1 MPKYYHFCDLLR
13 DVGLRL
19 LCLGQDRCK
28 AHKRYHFAE
37 SGLLLKNI
45 GIRSMSILTIVE
57 ASKQF
62 NVTRPRIYRAIQRG
76 ELTTT
81 LNTDGVQVV
90 QIQDMIRLFDNIKK
104 KSVSKNV
111 RHTVSD
117 TDIKLI
123 EILEE
128 QLKKSE
134 EDKAFLKQQII
145 DIRQDFNEYKLQ
157 IEDRKKTNEKT
168 DVTSNDH
175 VQEEKSLQV
184 EHAEKTT
191 VTAQLDDQIEKPVKK
206 SLFSR
211 LVSEILR

>member
-1 MPKYYHFCDLLR
+1 
-13 DVGLRL
+13 
-19 LCLGQDRCK
+19 
-28 AHKRYHFAE
+28 
-37 SGLLLKNI
+37 
-45 GIRSMSILTIVE
+45 MSILTIVE